1 MITTAD
7 QSKQMSIERQEEPK
21 NSFMGVSMEPSVNKK
36 KFHSHVYVC
45 RSDSLNL
52 AGTWVT
58 HPVLV
63 TWLFGWKYVLSP
75 VANVPAFSRSTRF
88 SLQGSFE
95 EGDCLGIDILSF
107 ELPSANGGGGGAW
120 LSCRWLCVHLW
131 YCALKPLH
139 LRVESNRWMGECFHS
154 SLLVSDVP

>member
-1 MITTAD
+1 MITTAY
-7 QSKQMSIERQEEPK
+7 QIKQMSIERQEEPK

-36 KFHSHVYVC
+36 KFHSHVMFVC
-45 RSDSLNL
+45 MDSLNL

-63 TWLFGWKYVLSP
+63 TWLFGWKHVLSP
-75 VANVPAFSRSTRF
+75 VANVPACSRSTRF

-107 ELPSANGGGGGAW
+107 ELPSANGGCLAVLSLAVCTSLGLCTETTVPASGEELLDGG
-120 LSCRWLCVHLW
+120 V
-131 YCALKPLH
+131 
-139 LRVESNRWMGECFHS
+139 F
-154 SLLVSDVP
+154 SL